1 MNARRANLSPDGDQ
15 KFWQKK
21 NPGQRLSALAERR
34 YDAETQP
41 QWFFESA
48 SGIYHRAFIIG
59 RMTAVGCTMEDKGK
73 APEDS
78 GQAQTGIFAR
88 IKSIATQN
96 SFVTSA
102 VTQLTRAERERA
114 EVAEAER
121 DRAIASAAR
130 LRYERDET
138 RTIACFFLAAI
149 IFSGSLSQ
157 WMTWICTIVAA
168 SGAMRL
174 FIDLDIIRSWC
185 KAIPSP
191 GAPGASPSESAG
203 LGSECVMPEEGC
215 E

>member
-1 MNARRANLSPDGDQ
+1 
-15 KFWQKK
+15 
-21 NPGQRLSALAERR
+21 
-34 YDAETQP
+34 
-41 QWFFESA
+41 
-48 SGIYHRAFIIG
+48 
-59 RMTAVGCTMEDKGK
+59 MTAVGCTMEDKGK
-73 APEDS
+73 APEEKAAEVQES
-78 GQAQTGIFAR
+78 WGQPQTGIFAR

-121 DRAIASAAR
+121 DRAIAAAAR

-149 IFSGSLSQ
+149 IFTGSLSQ
-157 WMTWICTIVAA
+157 WMIWICTIVAA

-185 KAIPSP
+185 KAPIPSP

-215 E
+215 G

>member
-1 MNARRANLSPDGDQ
+1 LQWSETAQSFLLESDPDDV
-15 KFWQKK
+15 
-21 NPGQRLSALAERR
+21 SALLKRVLLAC
-34 YDAETQP
+34 DAQT
-41 QWFFESA
+41 
-48 SGIYHRAFIIG
+48 SGGLLAAVPADTDPSLLPGPIIG